1 MHSNPPNTIKET
13 LNAQYEQNDE
23 GEIQLN
29 NYVLEEELG
38 KGSFGTV
45 FRGRDTN
52 DGRPVAIKVFSK
64 TRLRKQHLQANGF
77 GRMIGR
83 GGMRGRGGL
92 RGGMMRGPSNPID
105 FVRGEIAILK
115 KLNHRNIVKLF
126 EVLDDPNGDGLY
138 MVYEC
143 CEKGT
148 VMNISLNKKAETFD
162 EEMCRYYFREMF
174 LGIEYLHENDI
185 AHRDIKPD
193 NLLLSADGTLKIVD
207 FGVSEMFS
215 SGDDMSKK
223 SSGSPAFF
231 APELCEV
238 QHGELSAKACDIW
251 AMGVTLYC
259 FAFGR
264 LPFEGISIIELYDL
278 IQHKPIEIPS
288 GMSDSFNDILL
299 KMLERNP
306 EKRITIAGIREHPW
320 LTRNGID
327 PLPLKEE
334 NCTNV
339 IELITED
346 DLQGAVRNINNL
358 FTVIKAVSKLKQLRK
373 LSKPEPYNP
382 NAGAEKKN

>member
-1 MHSNPPNTIKET
+1 MSKNDIKET
-13 LNAQYEQNDE
+13 LNAQYEQTDD
-23 GEIQLN
+23 GEVQLN
-29 NYVLEEELG
+29 NYLLEEELG

-45 FRGRDTN
+45 FRGKDTI

-64 TRLRKQHLQANGF
+64 TRLRKHHLQTRGF

-83 GGMRGRGGL
+83 GGMRQNL
-92 RGGMMRGPSNPID
+92 RGPTNPID

-138 MVYEC
+138 MVYEL

-148 VMNISLNKKAETFD
+148 IMNISLTKKAKTFD

-174 LGIEYLHENDI
+174 LGIEYLHANDI

-193 NLLLSADGTLKIVD
+193 NLLLAPDGTLKIVD

-231 APELCEV
+231 APELCIA

-259 FAFGR
+259 FAFGC
-264 LPFEGISIIELYDL
+264 LPFEGQSIIDLYEL
-278 IQHKPIEIPS
+278 IKSQPIIIPK

-306 EKRITIAGIREHPW
+306 EKRITISKIRDHPW
-320 LTRNGID
+320 ITKNNID
-327 PLPLKEE
+327 PLPTVEE

-339 IELITED
+339 VGQITED
-346 DLQGAVRNINNL
+346 DLQYAIKNINNL

-373 LSKPEPYNP
+373 GKPEQLSPKSRN
-382 NAGAEKKN
+382 